1 MTTPIEVI
9 APARCHDPTPAQPL
23 KRGDACTVVIFGA
36 AGDLATRKLFP
47 ALFHLECD
55 GLLHENFAVVGV
67 ARRPMTDDAFRQLA
81 YESAR
86 DADDPSPAG
95 EIDDEAWAR
104 FGPRLSYVQ
113 GDLTAT
119 ATYAS
124 LGQRLGAI
132 ESARRYSDG
141 RLFYL
146 AIPPDRYADTIT
158 HLGRSGVAERINR
171 RSARPWVR
179 VVIEKPFGADF
190 ESAKALNHT
199 VRKSFAEHQVYRID
213 HYLGKETVQNL
224 MVFRFAN
231 SIFEPVWNRHH
242 IHHVQITAAETVGV
256 EHRAGYYEDAGVVR
270 DMFQNHLLQL
280 LCLTAMEPPVA
291 FEADAV
297 RDEKTKVLRAIRR
310 LSAER
315 IDDVAVR
322 GQYGPGVIGGAAV
335 PGYRQE
341 PGVDPGSATTT
352 WAALRLLV
360 DNWRW
365 QGVPFFLL
373 SGKRMA
379 QRVTEIAVQFREPPH
394 LIFPQEQGR
403 AIAPNVIAIRVQ
415 PQEGISLAFDIKVPG
430 VGVRMT
436 AARMDFSYA
445 EAFGPAA
452 HSAYE
457 TLLLDCMVGDPML
470 FTPAEAVE
478 AAWEVVDPV
487 IEAWQD
493 RDPTHF
499 PNYAAGSWGPA
510 RAEEIIARDGA
521 RWRQP

>member
-1 MTTPIEVI
+1 MTAAVVVPATVGGA
-9 APARCHDPTPAQPL
+9 APELARPL

-36 AGDLATRKLFP
+36 AGDLAKRKLFP
-47 ALFHLECD
+47 ALFHLQCD
-55 GLLHENFAVVGV
+55 GLLHEDFALVGV
-67 ARRPMTDDAFRQLA
+67 ARAPMSDDAFRRLV

-95 EIDDEAWAR
+95 EIDEEDWAR
-104 FGPRLSYVQ
+104 FAPRLSYVR
-113 GDLTAT
+113 GDFTEA
-119 ATYAS
+119 ATYAA
-124 LGQRLGAI
+124 LGERLGAI
-132 ESARRYSDG
+132 ESARPRSDG

-146 AIPPDRYADTIT
+146 SVPPSVYADCIN
-158 HLGRSGVAERINR
+158 HLSRSGVAERVNQ
-171 RSARPWVR
+171 RSTRPWTR
-179 VVIEKPFGADF
+179 IVIEKPFGHDA
-190 ESAKALNHT
+190 ESARALNRA
-199 VRKSFAEHQVYRID
+199 VRKAFAEHQVYRID

-242 IHHVQITAAETVGV
+242 IHHVQITASETVGV
-256 EHRAGYYEDAGVVR
+256 EHRAGYYEEAGVVR

-280 LCLTAMEPPVA
+280 LSLTAMEPPVA
-291 FEADAV
+291 FQADAV
-297 RDEKTKVLRAIRR
+297 RDEKLKVLRAIRR
-310 LSAER
+310 FSAAEMH
-315 IDDVAVR
+315 DYTVR
-322 GQYGPGVIGGAAV
+322 GQYGPGTINGAAV
-335 PGYRQE
+335 PGYREE
-341 PGVDPGSATTT
+341 PDVDPGSDVPT

-365 QGVPFFLL
+365 QGVPFFLR

-379 QRVTEIAVQFREPPH
+379 RRVSEIAIQFREPPH
-394 LIFPQEQGR
+394 LMFPLERDQT
-403 AIAPNVIAIRVQ
+403 ITPNVIAIRVQ
-415 PQEGISLAFDIKVPG
+415 PQEGISLAFDIKMPG

-457 TLLLDCMVGDPML
+457 TLLLDCMVGDPTL
-470 FTPAEAVE
+470 FTRADAVE

-493 RDPTHF
+493 KDPEHF
-499 PNYAAGSWGPA
+499 PNYAAGTWGPA
-510 RAEEIIARDGA
+510 IADEFIARDGA

>member
-1 MTTPIEVI
+1 MTVSVEV
-9 APARCHDPTPAQPL
+9 PATVPDDASALAQPL

-36 AGDLATRKLFP
+36 AGDLAKRKLFP
-47 ALFHLECD
+47 ALFHLQCD
-55 GLLHENFAVVGV
+55 GLLHGDFALVGV
-67 ARRPMTDDAFRQLA
+67 AREPMTDDAFRQLV

-104 FGPRLSYVQ
+104 FAPRLSYVQ
-113 GDLTAT
+113 GDLTASD
-119 ATYAS
+119 TYAAI
-124 LGQRLGAI
+124 GRRLGDI
-132 ESARRYSDG
+132 EAAREHSDG

-146 AIPPDRYADTIT
+146 AIPPSLYAGTIT
-158 HLGRSGVAERINR
+158 HLEQSDVAERVNR

-179 VVIEKPFGADF
+179 VVVEKPFGRDLG
-190 ESAKALNHT
+190 SAKALNRA
-199 VRKSFAEHQVYRID
+199 VRKAFAEHQVYRID

-280 LCLTAMEPPVA
+280 MCLTAMEPPVA
-291 FEADAV
+291 FQADAV

-310 LSAER
+310 FSAAEMH
-315 IDDVAVR
+315 DYSVR
-322 GQYGPGVIGGAAV
+322 GQYGPGVIKGTAV

-341 PGVDPGSATTT
+341 PDVAPDSDTPT
-352 WAALRLLV
+352 WAALRFLV

-365 QGVPFFLL
+365 EGVPFFLR
-373 SGKRMA
+373 SGKRMER
-379 QRVTEIAVQFREPPH
+379 RVTEIAVQFREPPH
-394 LIFPQEQGR
+394 LMFQDHDKTMT
-403 AIAPNVIAIRVQ
+403 PNVIAIRVQ
-415 PQEGISLAFDIKVPG
+415 PDEGISLSFDIKVPG

-436 AARMDFSYA
+436 AAKMDFSYG
-445 EAFGPAA
+445 EAFGAAA

-457 TLLLDCMVGDPML
+457 TLLLDCMVGDATL
-470 FTPAEAVE
+470 FTRGDAVE

-487 IEAWQD
+487 IEAWD
-493 RDPTHF
+493 DKDPEHF

-510 RAEEIIARDGA
+510 IADEFIARDGA

>member
-1 MTTPIEVI
+1 MTAAVVVPATVGGA
-9 APARCHDPTPAQPL
+9 APDLTQPL

-36 AGDLATRKLFP
+36 AGDLAKRKLFP
-47 ALFHLECD
+47 ALFHLQCD
-55 GLLHENFAVVGV
+55 GLLHEDFALVGV
-67 ARRPMTDDAFRQLA
+67 ARAPMSDDAFRQLV
-81 YESAR
+81 YQSAR

-95 EIDDEAWAR
+95 EIDEEDWSR
-104 FGPRLSYVQ
+104 FAPRLSYVQ
-113 GDLTAT
+113 GDFTAAT
-119 ATYAS
+119 TYAA
-124 LGQRLGAI
+124 LGDRLGAI
-132 ESARRYSDG
+132 ESARARSDG

-146 AIPPDRYADTIT
+146 SVPPSVYADCVT
-158 HLGRSGVAERINR
+158 HLSRSGVAERVNQR
-171 RSARPWVR
+171 GTRPWTR
-179 VVIEKPFGADF
+179 IVIEKPFGHDL
-190 ESAKALNHT
+190 ESAKVLNCT
-199 VRKSFAEHQVYRID
+199 VRKAFAEHQVYRID

-256 EHRAGYYEDAGVVR
+256 EHRAGYYEEAGVVR

-280 LCLTAMEPPVA
+280 LSLMAMEPPVA
-291 FEADAV
+291 FQADAV
-297 RDEKTKVLRAIRR
+297 RDEKIKVLRAIRR
-310 LSAER
+310 FSVAEMH
-315 IDDVAVR
+315 DYSVR
-322 GQYGPGVIGGAAV
+322 GQYGPGTVNGVAV

-341 PGVDPGSATTT
+341 PDVDPGSDVPT
-352 WAALRLLV
+352 WASLRLLV

-365 QGVPFFLL
+365 QGVPFFLR

-379 QRVTEIAVQFREPPH
+379 RRVTEIAVQFREPPH
-394 LIFPQEQGR
+394 LMFPLEQGKT
-403 AIAPNVIAIRVQ
+403 ITPNVIAIRVQ
-415 PQEGISLAFDIKVPG
+415 PQEGISLAFDIKMPG

-436 AARMDFSYA
+436 AAQMDFSYA

-457 TLLLDCMVGDPML
+457 TLLLDCMVGDATL
-470 FTPAEAVE
+470 FTRADAVE

-493 RDPTHF
+493 KDPEHF
-499 PNYAAGSWGPA
+499 PNYAAGTWGPA
-510 RAEEIIARDGA
+510 VADEFIARDGA

>member
-1 MTTPIEVI
+1 MTAAVEVPCTV
-9 APARCHDPTPAQPL
+9 PAGAASLAQPL

-36 AGDLATRKLFP
+36 AGDLARRKLFP
-47 ALFHLECD
+47 ALFHLQCD
-55 GLLHENFAVVGV
+55 GLLHGDFALVGV
-67 ARRPMTDDAFRQLA
+67 ARRAMTDDAFRQLV
-81 YESAR
+81 YEAAR

-95 EIDDEAWAR
+95 QIDEQAWAR
-104 FGPRLSYVQ
+104 FAPRLSYLR
-113 GDLTAT
+113 GDFTAGD
-119 ATYAS
+119 TYAA
-124 LGQRLGAI
+124 LGERLGAI
-132 ESARRYSDG
+132 ESGRRHSDG

-146 AIPPDRYADTIT
+146 AIPPDVYTPAIT
-158 HLGRSGVAERINR
+158 HLSKSGIAPRLQPG
-171 RSARPWVR
+171 SRPWVR
-179 VVIEKPFGADF
+179 VVIEKPFGRDRD
-190 ESAKALNHT
+190 SAQALNRT
-199 VRKSFAEHQVYRID
+199 VQKMFGEHQVYRID

-256 EHRAGYYEDAGVVR
+256 EQRAGYYEDTGVVR

-280 LCLTAMEPPVA
+280 LSLTAMEPPVA
-291 FEADAV
+291 FQADAV
-297 RDEKTKVLRAIRR
+297 RDEKVKVLRAIRR
-310 LSAER
+310 FSAAEMH
-315 IDDVAVR
+315 DYSVR
-322 GQYGPGVIGGAAV
+322 GQYGPGAIEGAPV
-335 PGYRQE
+335 VGYRQE
-341 PGVDPGSATTT
+341 PRVDPGSRTPT

-365 QGVPFFLL
+365 QGVPFFLR
-373 SGKRMA
+373 SGKRMER
-379 QRVTEIAVQFREPPH
+379 RVSEIAVQFREPPH
-394 LIFPQEQGR
+394 LMFPLDNGKT
-403 AIAPNVIAIRVQ
+403 ITPNVIAIRVQ

-457 TLLLDCMVGDPML
+457 TLLLDCMVGDATL
-470 FTPAEAVE
+470 FTRGDAVE

-487 IEAWQD
+487 IEAWSGN
-493 RDPTHF
+493 DPEHF

-510 RAEEIIARDGA
+510 VADEFIARDGA

>member
-1 MTTPIEVI
+1 MTTVVEVPVTVRSD
-9 APARCHDPTPAQPL
+9 AAALAEPL

-36 AGDLATRKLFP
+36 AGDLARRKLFP
-47 ALFHLECD
+47 ALFHLQCD
-55 GLLHENFAVVGV
+55 GLLHEDFALVGV
-67 ARRPMTDDAFRQLA
+67 ARGAMTDDAFRRLV
-81 YESAR
+81 YEAAR

-95 EIDDEAWAR
+95 EIDEAAWAR
-104 FGPRLSYVQ
+104 FAPRLSYVP
-113 GDLTAT
+113 GDFTA
-119 ATYAS
+119 ANTYSA
-124 LGQRLGAI
+124 LGERLGAI
-132 ESARRYSDG
+132 ESAREHSDG

-146 AIPPDRYADTIT
+146 AIPPGVYATTIT
-158 HLGRSGVAERINR
+158 HLAGSGIAPRVHQRA
-171 RSARPWVR
+171 ARPWVR
-179 VVIEKPFGADF
+179 LVIEKPFGRDLA
-190 ESAKALNHT
+190 SARALNLT
-199 VRKSFAEHQVYRID
+199 VQKVFAEHQVYRID

-256 EHRAGYYEDAGVVR
+256 EQRAGYYEDAGVVR

-291 FEADAV
+291 FQADAV
-297 RDEKTKVLRAIRR
+297 RDEKLKALRAIRR
-310 LSAER
+310 FSADEMHEY
-315 IDDVAVR
+315 AVR
-322 GQYGPGVIGGAAV
+322 GQYGPGTIKGAPV
-335 PGYRQE
+335 VGYRQE
-341 PGVDPGSATTT
+341 PGIAPDSGTPT

-360 DNWRW
+360 DSWRW
-365 QGVPFFLL
+365 EGVPFFLR

-379 QRVTEIAVQFREPPH
+379 RRASEIAVQFREPPH
-394 LIFPQEQGR
+394 LMFPLDHGKT
-403 AIAPNVIAIRVQ
+403 ISPNVIAIRVQ
-415 PQEGISLAFDIKVPG
+415 PDEGISLAFDIKVPG

-457 TLLLDCMVGDPML
+457 TLLLDCMLGDATL
-470 FTPAEAVE
+470 FTRGDGVE

-487 IEAWQD
+487 IQAWTEK
-493 RDPTHF
+493 DPEHF

-510 RAEEIIARDGA
+510 VADEFIARDGA